1 MTIDRQLMDAM
12 QWRRDDG
19 MLAIRTRD
27 GAVHGYPAPAELNAF
42 SQRIDFAEFTVGKR
56 ELSIATDRG
65 DLIQLDVGTHRNPSP
80 RRNRLVVYLDQNHVS
95 SLSKALRA
103 PHRLRNEEEWKAAL
117 DLIRW
122 AGTGKIIV
130 PFSAAHMAE
139 TGAWPNK
146 EARYHL
152 ATTILSVSRGWQ
164 LRDPLQQRHDELV
177 SLLTESVDR
186 ETAVPDAVTLA
197 PNAALASRIQP
208 SQARDT
214 NIDANPTIRHLY
226 QSMVWLNVSVAV
238 MLDED
243 SIPKTPADDWV
254 KRVQRFTDWLQAEPE
269 RTKANRRKAA
279 AAFMFSDES
288 TELARAAADAGLAPS
303 ELSGWSRDSWLLDDR
318 GRPGVSVFRSAMIDK
333 IVSGHEW
340 EPNDLVD
347 LMYLSTAV
355 GYCDFVAGD
364 RRTAALLRQQ
374 TRRLGYGAELHSD
387 LVGLVAS
394 VAKRLEGA
402 RDQGER
408 SRTSP
413 KTSPA
418 GLPRVR
424 NRNSE

>member
-1 MTIDRQLMDAM
+1 MTTHRRFMDAI

-19 MLAIRTRD
+19 VLAIRTRD
-27 GAVHGYPAPAELNAF
+27 GAVHGYPAPAGLNAF
-42 SQRIDFAEFTVGKR
+42 SPRIDFAEFAVGKR

-65 DLIQLDVGTHRNPSP
+65 DLIQLDVGTYRNLSP
-80 RRNRLVVYLDQNHVS
+80 RRNRLVVYLDQNHMS

-103 PHRLRNEEEWKAAL
+103 PRRLRNEKEWKAAL
-117 DLIRW
+117 TLIRW
-122 AGTGKIIV
+122 AGSGEIIV

-139 TGAWPNK
+139 TGAWPNE

-177 SLLTESVDR
+177 SLLTESIDR
-186 ETAVPDAVTLA
+186 ATPIPDAVTLS
-197 PNAALASRIQP
+197 PNAALASRLQP
-208 SQARDT
+208 RLARDA

-243 SIPKTPADDWV
+243 SIPTSPAMDWV
-254 KRVQRFTDWLQAEPE
+254 ERVQVFTDRLQAEPA

-279 AAFMFSDES
+279 AAFMFADES
-288 TELARAAADAGLAPS
+288 TELARAAVDAGLAPS
-303 ELSGWSRDSWLLDDR
+303 ELSGWGRESWLLNDR

-333 IVSGHEW
+333 ILSGHKW
-340 EPNDLVD
+340 EPNDLTD
-347 LMYLSTAV
+347 LIYLSTAV

-364 RRTAALLRQQ
+364 RRTVALLRQQ
-374 TRRLGYGAELHSD
+374 TRRLRYGAEVHSD

-394 VAKRLEGA
+394 VEKRLE
-402 RDQGER
+402 REREHGEL

-413 KTSPA
+413 MTSRPPVYP
-418 GLPRVR
+418 G
-424 NRNSE
+424 